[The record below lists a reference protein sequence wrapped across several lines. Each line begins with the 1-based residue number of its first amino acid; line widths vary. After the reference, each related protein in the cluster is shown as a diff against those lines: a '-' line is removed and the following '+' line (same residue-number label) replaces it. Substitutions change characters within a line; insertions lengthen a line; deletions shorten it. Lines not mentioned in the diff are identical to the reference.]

1 MRKIVA
7 NTSWGFNRWMCGP
20 RGNSKN
26 IERILELGELI
37 AVLRY
42 DPTTNKVK
50 LGKRISDSSKM
61 NQLLQTNEFIH
72 NKFQRYLKDD
82 YSFDY
87 ANFVYFFKTL
97 VQDIYICHQDQK
109 KGYPYNAQFSKCLSY
124 VLKPLPVI
132 SRSKLP
138 KIKKAQEAIIDFLE
152 QELDPGIMSQSKS
165 ADHNK
170 ENVFKLLRSNRF

>member
-1 MRKIVA
+1 
-7 NTSWGFNRWMCGP
+7 MCGP
-20 RGNSKN
+20 RGNSKD
-26 IERILELGELI
+26 IQRMLELGELI
-37 AVLRY
+37 AVLRH

-61 NQLLQTNEFIH
+61 NHLLKINDYIH
-72 NKFQRYLKDD
+72 DKFQKYMKDD
-82 YSFDY
+82 CSFDY
-87 ANFVYFFKTL
+87 SYFVYFFKTL
-97 VQDIYICHQDQK
+97 VQEIYICNENEQK
-109 KGYPYNAQFSKCLSY
+109 GHPYNVQFSTYLSH

-132 SRSKLP
+132 STSKRTKSKLP

-170 ENVFKLLRSNRF
+170 ENVCKLLRSNSF